1 MGVMLERSKVAEEL
15 LKTMGDV
22 LSSVK
27 GGLGISVCIVGALMA
42 ASTGI
47 VGATVVTMG
56 LMSLPTM
63 LRRGYSPSLA
73 CGTICASRNPW
84 SDHTT
89 VNSPH
94 IAW

>member
-1 MGVMLERSKVAEEL
+1 MLERSKVAEEL

-63 LRRGYSPSLA
+63 LRRGY
-73 CGTICASRNPW
+73 I
-84 SDHTT
+84 
-89 VNSPH
+89 
-94 IAW
+94 